1 MKDQEKISILT
12 KALERIANQKDS
24 VLAPP
29 LIAAHALLQIT
40 DTVPIGKVFE
50 IDKIYISKLQTAEK
64 FLLKEIVY
72 KNDRKTVDHFKG
84 IWIGRKHLGICPL
97 GADRLINE

>member
-12 KALERIANQKDS
+12 KALYNILLQEEVKSAKIANE
-24 VLAPP
+24 
-29 LIAAHALLQIT
+29 ALNEIITKPVQSKEYRINQIYT
-40 DTVPIGKVFE
+40 
-50 IDKIYISKLQTAEK
+50 SKLQTAEK